1 MIVLA
6 VGEDGRVVLVAA
18 VVLVLVVVGED
29 GGVGKFQSDGNA
41 FEA

>member
-6 VGEDGRVVLVAA
+6 VGKDGRVVFVVA
-18 VVLVLVVVGED
+18 VVLVLVVVGEG